1 MLSLY
6 LRMKELAMNV
16 SEEAGRT
23 KKPAGRIIR
32 MALLLVFSV
41 GLLVGLYQCFHI
53 LHVNKTALDA
63 YTKLS
68 TDILGTDTAGEKV
81 TEKGSSDLSETESGD
96 SGEKRRQ
103 SIDFTELQ
111 KLYPEIVAWIS
122 APEIGIDY
130 PIMQTDNNTFY
141 LTHLYDGS
149 KNTNGAVFMD
159 CNNAGSFWDTNTV
172 IYGHNMKNG
181 AMFCPLEKYKSP
193 DFYDICPTM
202 LLYTPEGDYL
212 VELVSG
218 TVEDGNYAFVKFN
231 FDRPDELVGYIE
243 QLKARSTFKSE
254 VEVCPNDRILSMC
267 TCTYGRRDNERYML
281 VGKLTGLYEP

>member
-1 MLSLY
+1 
-6 LRMKELAMNV
+6 MNV
-16 SEEAGRT
+16 SKEAGRT

-68 TDILGTDTAGEKV
+68 TDILGADATGKKV
-81 TEKGSSDLSETESGD
+81 TSSDPSETESGD
-96 SGEKRRQ
+96 FGEKRRQ

-130 PIMQTDNNTFY
+130 PVMQTDNNTFY

-159 CNNAGSFWDTNTV
+159 CNNADSFRDTNTV

-181 AMFCPLEKYKSP
+181 RMFGPLEKYQSR
-193 DFYDICPTM
+193 DFYDTCPTM

-218 TVEDGNYAFVKFN
+218 TVENGDYGFVKFN
-231 FDRPDELVGYIE
+231 FDHPDELVGYVE
-243 QLKARSTFKSE
+243 ELKARSTFKSE
-254 VEVCPNDRILSMC
+254 VEVCPEDRILSMC
-267 TCTYGRRDNERYML
+267 TCTYGRRDNDRYML
-281 VGKLTGLYEP
+281 VGKLTELYEP